1 MPPPAGILSKEDV
14 DSMFTY
20 HSPKEGQN
28 AAYAAI
34 NEASKHLV
42 EVIIRECPNCP
53 DRTTAIRTVRLA
65 RMWANAGIACEGR
78 F

>member
-1 MPPPAGILSKEDV
+1 MPPVGILTKEEIE
-14 DSMFTY
+14 SMFTY
-20 HSPKEGQN
+20 HPTKDGQN

-34 NEASKHLV
+34 NEAAKHLV

-53 DRTTAIRTVRLA
+53 DRSTAIRTVRES
-65 RMWANAGIACEGR
+65 RMWANASIACEGK